1 MTRTV
6 VEQYA
11 VTLLLC
17 YALAAELGRLKQL
30 VDDATRQAEAA

>member
-1 MTRTV
+1 VTRTV

-30 VDDATRQAEAA
+30 VDQPLEGGAA